1 MANNHYLVIEGDA
14 ADSSAAITLCANA
27 LQKQGLVGPL
37 FGQKCID
44 REKEYPTGLPT
55 EIPVAIPHCKDEE
68 TKGNSICFLKL
79 RHPVTFH
86 RMDDDRETIETRFI
100 FNLAIADATEHLGVL
115 QNLMG
120 FLGDA
125 EKLKMCMSLSGDA
138 LIAYLRNYIG

>member
-1 MANNHYLVIEGDA
+1 MAKNHYLVMEGDA
-14 ADSSAAITLCANA
+14 ADSSEAIMLCANA
-27 LQKQGLVGPL
+27 LEKQGLVGHD
-37 FGQKCID
+37 FGPKCIE

-79 RHPVTFH
+79 GRPVTFR
-86 RMDDDRETIETRFI
+86 RMDDDRESIETRCI

-125 EKLKMCMSLSGDA
+125 QKLKQCMSLSDKE
-138 LIAYLRNYIG
+138 LIAYLEKNIG